1 MFQSLSS
8 RPRDPTFPQIKE
20 HQGIVLAG
28 ETLVL
33 SMFCCFSQNNPITG

>member
-1 MFQSLSS
+1 MLQPFSI

-33 SMFCCFSQNNPITG
+33 SMFCRFSQNNPITG